1 MVAATTL
8 IGPAA
13 ETFERLFAREYRR
26 VVSIAYRI
34 TADAGEAE
42 DVAQEVFVR
51 LARSPRL
58 PDEASPYW
66 LYRAAAH
73 AALNAVR
80 ARKRRALRERR
91 EFLLVQ
97 SLRTAGEHSA
107 DPQAL
112 LQREQGR
119 AAVRAALL
127 RLNARDAE
135 VLALRY
141 GGLSYAELAGVLQIP
156 PAQVGMRLARAERA
170 FKKEI
175 ERDTSR

>member
-13 ETFERLFAREYRR
+13 ETFERLFANEYRR

-34 TADAGEAE
+34 TGDAGEAE

-51 LARSPRL
+51 FARASRL
-58 PDEASPYW
+58 NGEGARYW

-80 ARKRRALRERR
+80 SRRRRAERERR
-91 EFLLVQ
+91 EFAL
-97 SLRTAGEHSA
+97 SRPAARAGEDSA
-107 DPQAL
+107 DPQAV
-112 LQREQGR
+112 LQREHLR
-119 AAVRAALL
+119 ASVRAALL
-127 RLNARDAE
+127 RLKARDAE

-141 GGLSYAELAGVLQIP
+141 GGLSYAEIAAIMQIP
-156 PAQVGMRLARAERA
+156 PAQVGTRLARAERA
-170 FKKEI
+170 FKEEI

>member
-1 MVAATTL
+1 MVAVTTL

-13 ETFERLFAREYRR
+13 ETFERLFACEYRR

-42 DVAQEVFVR
+42 DVAQDVFVR
-51 LARSPRL
+51 LARAPRL
-58 PDEASPYW
+58 QADAATYW

-73 AALNAVR
+73 AAFNAVR
-80 ARKRRALRERR
+80 SRRRRALRERR
-91 EFLLVQ
+91 EFLLTQ
-97 SLRTAGEHSA
+97 PQHAAGEDCA

-112 LQREQGR
+112 LLREQRR
-119 AAVRAALL
+119 ASVRAALL
-127 RLNARDAE
+127 RLKARDAE

-141 GGLSYAELAGVLQIP
+141 SGLSYAEIAGVLQIP
-156 PAQVGMRLARAERA
+156 PAHVGTRLMRAERA